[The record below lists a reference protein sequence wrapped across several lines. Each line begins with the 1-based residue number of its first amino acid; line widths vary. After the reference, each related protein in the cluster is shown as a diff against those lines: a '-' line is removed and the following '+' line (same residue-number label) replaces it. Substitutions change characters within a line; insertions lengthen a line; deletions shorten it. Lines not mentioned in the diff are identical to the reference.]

1 MEAKDL
7 KIALENYDH
16 FVASVER
23 VKLELED
30 LETKRFKVGGGI
42 ASIPENPRRREDVI
56 IENLECLTALEKDL
70 EYYQR
75 NVTLVNEFIEFLK
88 NTPEDPIKS
97 IVIDKYINK
106 LGIYDLEMKY
116 QVDRKTIWRKIEF
129 VCTKIDYNKI
139 NKGGN
144 YER

>member
-30 LETKRFKVGGGI
+30 LETKRFKAGG
-42 ASIPENPRRREDVI
+42 SIVKVPENPRSREAVI
-56 IENLECLTALEKDL
+56 LDNLDKLTILEKDL

-75 NVTLVNEFIEFLK
+75 NVNLVTKFIESLEDTK
-88 NTPEDPIKS
+88 NEPIKS

-106 LGIYDLEMKY
+106 MGIYDLETKY
-116 QVDRKTIWRKIEF
+116 SVDRKTIWRKISIE
-129 VCTKIDYNKI
+129 ILSNPD
-139 NKGGN
+139 
-144 YER
+144 

>member
-30 LETKRFKVGGGI
+30 LETKRFKAGGSI
-42 ASIPENPRRREDVI
+42 AKIPENPRRREEVI
-56 IENLECLTALEKDL
+56 IENLDRLTVLEKDL

-75 NVTLVNEFIEFLK
+75 NVDLVRKFIDLLEDT
-88 NTPEDPIKS
+88 NDDPIKS
-97 IVIDKYINK
+97 IVIDKYLNK
-106 LGIYDLEMKY
+106 MGIYDLEMKY
-116 QVDRKTIWRKIEF
+116 LVDRKTIWRR
-129 VCTKIDYNKI
+129 I
-139 NKGGN
+139 NDIVKLSI
-144 YER
+144 